1 MSDTTTENVSPT
13 KSEIPQPPQSV
24 IPQAPIQVNL
34 NSGDWKTVVGKFIA
48 YLAIAL
54 FVFGGGYVGWKAK
67 FDPAVVIKILS
78 GKNISEENN
87 VPEGGIKVDVDAQG
101 KVKTN
106 EKEKETTSFF
116 DDILDQF

>member
-1 MSDTTTENVSPT
+1 MSDTTSENVTPSKP
-13 KSEIPQPPQSV
+13 ELPVIPP

-48 YLAIAL
+48 YAAIAL
-54 FVFGGGYVGWKAK
+54 FLAGGSYVSWKAK

-78 GKNISEENN
+78 GKNISEDNT

-116 DDILDQF
+116 DDILNQF